1 MTQHQK
7 TINAWCMYDWANSAF
22 ATTVMAAVLPVFFRR
37 VSTAL
42 LPPDQHHLA
51 TSIWGYTSALSMLL
65 VAFLSL
71 VLGPVA
77 DYGSAKKRFLAVFA
91 GIGVFFTSLLALT
104 GVGDWLWTAA
114 FFILAEIGFAV
125 GEVFYDA
132 MLPAIAGPD
141 EIDAVSARGYALGYV
156 GGGLLLALNIAMI
169 WFLPKTRIH
178 PGTEPVPLLGMQL
191 SFLSVGIWWGAF
203 SVPIFRRVPEIG
215 GEKRRLLGEN
225 FAAIALRRLRV
236 TFSRIRRH
244 RQLFLFILAFW
255 FYNDGIG
262 TIIKMAT
269 AYGDEIG
276 IGIMDLIGALMLTQ
290 VVGVPCSIGFGKL
303 AGRIGAKRCILIGIG
318 TYTMISIGGF
328 FITRAVHF
336 WILAGM
342 VGLVQGGTQALSRSL
357 FGAMVPRSKS
367 AEFFSFYNI
376 SGKFAGIL
384 GPAVFG
390 LVGQLG
396 KTSRLGILSLVV
408 FFIVGGILLYRVDVE
423 KGKAEGRRSEGLH
436 GDPMA
441 RL

>member
-1 MTQHQK
+1 MTDHQK
-7 TINAWCMYDWANSAF
+7 RINAWCMYDWANSAF

-37 VSTAL
+37 VSTAF
-42 LPPDQHHLA
+42 LPPGQNQFA

-104 GVGDWLWTAA
+104 GAGDWLWTAA

-132 MLPAIAGPD
+132 MLPAIAGPG
-141 EIDAVSARGYALGYV
+141 EIDAVSARGYAMGYV
-156 GGGLLLALNIAMI
+156 GGGLLLALNIVMI
-169 WFLPKTRIH
+169 WLLPKTSIL
-178 PGTEPVPLLGMQL
+178 PGAEPVPLLGMQL
-191 SFLSVGIWWGAF
+191 SFLSVGVWWGAF
-203 SVPIFRRVPEIG
+203 SIPIFRRVPEIG
-215 GEKRRLLGEN
+215 GENRRLLGEN
-225 FAAIALRRLRV
+225 FAAIAFRRLRV
-236 TFSRIRRH
+236 TFSQVRRH

-276 IGIMDLIGALMLTQ
+276 IGLMDLVGALMLTQ
-290 VVGVPCSIGFGKL
+290 IVGVPFSIGFGKL

-318 TYTMISIGGF
+318 AYGLISIGGF
-328 FITRAVHF
+328 FMTRAVHF

-367 AEFFSFYNI
+367 AEFFGFYNI

-390 LVGQLG
+390 LVGQLA
-396 KTSRLGILSLVV
+396 KTSRLGILSLV
-408 FFIVGGILLYRVDVE
+408 FFFVIGGILLSRVDVE
-423 KGKAEGRRSEGLH
+423 EGKAQSL
-436 GDPMA
+436 D
-441 RL
+441 

>member
-1 MTQHQK
+1 MTTHQK
-7 TINAWCMYDWANSAF
+7 TVNAWCMYDWANSAF
-22 ATTVMAAVLPVFFRR
+22 ATTIIAALLPIFFRR

-42 LPPDQHHLA
+42 LPPDQHHIA
-51 TSIWGYTSALSMLL
+51 TSIWGYISALSMLL
-65 VAFLSL
+65 VAFLAL
-71 VLGPVA
+71 ILGPVA

-91 GIGVFFTSLLALT
+91 GIGVLFTSLLALT

-141 EIDAVSARGYALGYV
+141 EIDAVSARGYALGYL
-156 GGGLLLALNIAMI
+156 GGGILLGLNIVMI
-169 WFLPKTRIH
+169 WFLPKTLIH
-178 PGTEPVPLLGMQL
+178 PGAEPVPLLGMQL
-191 SFLSVGIWWGAF
+191 SFLSVGVWWGAF
-203 SVPIFRRVPEIG
+203 SVPIFRRVPETG
-215 GEKRRLLGEN
+215 GENRRLLGEN
-225 FAAIALRRLRV
+225 FTAIAFRRLRV
-236 TFSRIRRH
+236 TFSQIRRH

-262 TIIKMAT
+262 TIIKMAA

-276 IGIMDLIGALMLTQ
+276 IGVMDLIGALMLTQ
-290 VVGVPCSIGFGKL
+290 IVGIPFSIGFGKL

-318 TYTMISIGGF
+318 AYVLISIGGF
-328 FITRAVHF
+328 FMVRAVHF

-367 AEFFSFYNI
+367 AEFFGFYNI

-396 KTSRLGILSLVV
+396 KTSRLGILSLVI
-408 FFIVGGILLYRVDVE
+408 FFVVGGILLYRVDVE
-423 KGKAEGRRSEGLH
+423 EGKAQSLN
-436 GDPMA
+436 
-441 RL
+441 